1 MPLPISVKDI
11 AKDKLLNKDGGHL
24 VMTSLGIHEQIY
36 NEREHSG
43 DQFLSTVHTTWY
55 TVYPVNEQKL

>member
-1 MPLPISVKDI
+1 
-11 AKDKLLNKDGGHL
+11 
-24 VMTSLGIHEQIY
+24 MTSLGIHEQIY
-36 NEREHSG
+36 NEREYSG